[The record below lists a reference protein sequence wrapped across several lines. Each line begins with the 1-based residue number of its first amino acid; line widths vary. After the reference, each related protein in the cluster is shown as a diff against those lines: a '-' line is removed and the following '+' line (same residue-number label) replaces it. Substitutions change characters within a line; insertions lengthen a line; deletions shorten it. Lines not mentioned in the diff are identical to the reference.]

1 MMKKYFVILMFFLL
15 TACGTVFDGTGQ
27 MISFESNVKAV
38 QVYIDGVK
46 VCTTPCSYD
55 VDRSVSDLEIEAR
68 KKGYQT
74 QRMKLRANFNRIS
87 IFNLIG
93 WPSWTTDVAMGGAWE
108 YKNNHIYFEME
119 KSGYRSAK
127 VENDTATRR
136 FALFGYDELKNEA
149 AKNYGG
155 EFIKTLIGLTGK
167 TEHNLITIIDKAN
180 NEVNLAHNLTGIE

>member
-1 MMKKYFVILMFFLL
+1 MKKYFVISLVFMLV
-15 TACGTVFDGTGQ
+15 ACGTVFDGTGQ

-55 VDRSVSDLEIEAR
+55 VDRSMSDLEIEAR

-93 WPSWTTDVAMGGAWE
+93 IQAHETMLGTYIVKGKEKIVCACKDFTADGRQLFDFCSIKNTVIDSEHGG
-108 YKNNHIYFEME
+108 
-119 KSGYRSAK
+119 
-127 VENDTATRR
+127 
-136 FALFGYDELKNEA
+136 
-149 AKNYGG
+149 
-155 EFIKTLIGLTGK
+155 TGR
-167 TEHNLITIIDKAN
+167 N
-180 NEVNLAHNLTGIE
+180 